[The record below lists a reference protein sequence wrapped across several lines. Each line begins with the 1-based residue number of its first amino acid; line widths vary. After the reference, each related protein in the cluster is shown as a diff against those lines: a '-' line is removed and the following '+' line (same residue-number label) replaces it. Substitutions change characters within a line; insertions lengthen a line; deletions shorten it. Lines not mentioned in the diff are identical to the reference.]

1 MKDVKVSLNID
12 GKEVSKIIMED
23 KLYEHIPQLEPIL
36 KSRFALEFP
45 KEMGIEWYD
54 VTSVSPIRMYID
66 KFEDVSPVTIT
77 LLDTVESSLAK
88 KIMDWMKLQ
97 TDSNEVKLSKKNL
110 ILNSIDSR
118 GFVIR
123 RFNLHGCR
131 IINVTFPGLDYSNDK
146 LGKIIIEIQPEYV
159 DLHFEEG
166 QYYKI

>member
-1 MKDVKVSLNID
+1 MKDIKVSLNID

-36 KSRFALEFP
+36 ESRFALEFP
-45 KEMGIEWYD
+45 KEMGIEWHD

-66 KFEDVSPVTIT
+66 KFEDVNPITIT

-88 KIMDWMKLQ
+88 KIMNWMKLE
-97 TDSNEVKLSKKNL
+97 TDLNEVKLSKKNL

-123 RFNLHGCR
+123 RFNLYGCR
-131 IINVTFPGLDYSNDK
+131 IISVTFPGLDYSNDK
-146 LGKIIIEIQPEYV
+146 LGKIIIEIKPEYV
-159 DLHFEEG
+159 DLNFEEG